1 MLILKRKIGE
11 AIYIDNKIKV
21 MVTKVENG
29 AVSLGIEAPVNI
41 EIMRQELALNRFKKL
56 TGHKS

>member
-21 MVTKVENG
+21 TVTKVENG
-29 AVSLGIEAPVNI
+29 TASLGIEAPVNI

-56 TGHKS
+56 TGDKS